1 MQQQL
6 FNQKKTLISQWT
18 GKQLQVA
25 VGQVSENGDHM
36 TVAFSILNNSA
47 GTLELLPPQL
57 RLSGRKNG
65 SKTKAEPVAI
75 DRYSMTAQRLGPGT
89 RADGVVVFERPSFK
103 ESSEQLLLQVAQ
115 AEQVDHPVLVP
126 ISFTAPIAR
135 SAQ

>member
-1 MQQQL
+1 
-6 FNQKKTLISQWT
+6 
-18 GKQLQVA
+18 
-25 VGQVSENGDHM
+25 M
-36 TVAFSILNNSA
+36 TVAFSILNNSD

-57 RLSGRKNG
+57 RLSGPLKQKNG
-65 SKTKAEPVAI
+65 SKLKAEPVAI

-103 ESSEQLLLQVAQ
+103 ESSEQLLLQIAQ

-126 ISFTAPIAR
+126 VSFTAPIAR